1 MDFLKDLNNSLK
13 DLAFYLQNH
22 IFDLAVEDTFVRQYK
37 IKWLLFCIVLTYSY
51 LCSKINNRMR
61 YRVKKETKPRLQT
74 FGKYK
79 AVAVHYQTIE
89 SNQLV
94 KETAQRTGFS
104 EGTIEGVL
112 MSVAEVVNSH
122 LREGDRVRL
131 PEWGMM
137 KLEIESE
144 KVDDPKTFRA
154 KKHIRGVRL
163 HFLPESYEGTQALYD
178 GITFEKDKTFKE
190 E

>member
-1 MDFLKDLNNSLK
+1 
-13 DLAFYLQNH
+13 
-22 IFDLAVEDTFVRQYK
+22 
-37 IKWLLFCIVLTYSY
+37 
-51 LCSKINNRMR
+51 MR

-89 SNQLV
+89 SNQLL

-104 EGTIEGVL
+104 EGTIQGVL

-122 LREGDRVRL
+122 L
-131 PEWGMM
+131 
-137 KLEIESE
+137 
-144 KVDDPKTFRA
+144 VDDPKDFRA

-163 HFLPESYEGTQALYD
+163 HFLPESNEGTQPLYN

>member
-1 MDFLKDLNNSLK
+1 MYQELEINADFQINLNNSRENNVSLH
-13 DLAFYLQNH
+13 QN
-22 IFDLAVEDTFVRQYK
+22 IANMRYK
-37 IKWLLFCIVLTYSY
+37 I
-51 LCSKINNRMR
+51 
-61 YRVKKETKPRLQT
+61 KKETKPTLPT

-79 AVAVHYQTIE
+79 AVAVHNQVIE
-89 SNQLV
+89 SRQLCD
-94 KETAQRTGFS
+94 EAASRGMAIS
-104 EGTIEGVL
+104 GGVL
-112 MSVAEVVNSH
+112 EGLLMAVGETMMRH
-122 LREGDRVRL
+122 LQMGDKVRL
-131 PEWGMM
+131 KNFGLF

-163 HFLPESYEGTQALYD
+163 HFIPESYEGSQPLYE